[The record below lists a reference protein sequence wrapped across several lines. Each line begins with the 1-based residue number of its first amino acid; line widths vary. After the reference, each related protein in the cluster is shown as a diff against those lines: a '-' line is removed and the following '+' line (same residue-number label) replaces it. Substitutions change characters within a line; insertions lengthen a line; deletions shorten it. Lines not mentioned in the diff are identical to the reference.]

1 MKNVKYYLAYWLLI
15 LGLCFPALNAE
26 KCEITV
32 FDCAQGNAVVAK
44 YNQQTIIFDAGRKG
58 HAKFVKYESD
68 TADESVINQSFPIT
82 LVPSGK
88 EAETFV
94 SVLVKRGIPIDK
106 GEENDQDDYKTNFRK
121 SLKKYVRKDGN
132 VLQAV
137 FISHADVDHYNLVEE
152 YGLKPK
158 AFILGGYYP
167 AYNGSEC
174 GKKFTAYVKSCNLA
188 PKYIIKQDES
198 TGYKDTPSSNFYNEK
213 WRKIENSCSF
223 SHKNKKMKYS
233 IPKVKI
239 LSANAGKG
247 LHKYKNKDSMVVK
260 IIQNGHSMIISGDA
274 EKETWE
280 SIDDIDLVSD
290 FLLISHHGSNTNS
303 STTKGLLD
311 KVKPRACFI
320 SAGFEHHHPS
330 SYVIKLLLGYFE
342 TNKYRTT
349 PHFITYFDKKTLKTR
364 ITNAPIFTT
373 IDNGCLRINLDDLS
387 IKTSRNFSPTPNQF
401 FSNDEY
407 MLSLETPA
415 EEQKVYT
422 LQQLEKINKGP
433 LKKEKNWDDIYVV
446 PFKGEELH
454 FFKYESAYLQMEL
467 NVEEILDDED
477 DGSDDEDGWSS
488 SAESNASTDSST
500 SEDES

>member
-1 MKNVKYYLAYWLLI
+1 VKHSKHYTFIWLVILALFFSTYS
-15 LGLCFPALNAE
+15 AE

-32 FDCAQGNAVVAK
+32 FDCAQGNTVVAK

-82 LVPSGK
+82 LVPSGS
-88 EAETFV
+88 EVESFV
-94 SVLVKRGIPIDK
+94 SVLVKRSIPISK
-106 GEENDQDDYKTNFRK
+106 GTESEQDDYKSNFAK
-121 SLKKYVRKDGN
+121 SLKKYVRKDGS

-137 FISHADVDHYNLVEE
+137 FISHADVDHYNLIEE

-158 AFILGGYYP
+158 AFVLGGYYP
-167 AYNGSEC
+167 AYNGSAC
-174 GKKFTAYVKSCNLA
+174 GRKFTAYVKGCNLTA
-188 PKYIIKQDES
+188 KYIIKQDES
-198 TGYKDTPSSNFYNEK
+198 NGYKDIPSSNLYNEK

-223 SHKNKKMKYS
+223 SNKNKKMKNN

-280 SIDDIDLVSD
+280 SIDDIDLEAI

-303 STTKGLLD
+303 STTRGMLD
-311 KVKPRACFI
+311 KVKPQVCLI

-330 SYVIKLLLGYFE
+330 SYVINILLGYF
-342 TNKYRTT
+342 KDSQHRTA
-349 PHFITYFDKKTLKTR
+349 PHFISYFDKKILKTR

-373 IDNGCLRINLDDLS
+373 IDNGCLRVNLDDCSL
-387 IKTSRNFSPTPNQF
+387 KTSRNFSPTPNQF

-407 MLSLETPA
+407 MLSLETPLA
-415 EEQKVYT
+415 EQKVYT
-422 LQQLEKINKGP
+422 LKQLEDINGGG
-433 LKKEKNWDDIYVV
+433 LKKAKNWEDIYIV

-454 FFKYESAYLQMEL
+454 FFKYENAYLQMEL
-467 NVEEILDDED
+467 NVEKILEDD
-477 DGSDDEDGWSS
+477 DGSGDEDGWSS
-488 SAESNASTDSST
+488 SAESNISTDSST
-500 SEDES
+500 SEDGS